1 MYQLALVTDL
11 GGQHYMKYRNNNE
24 NKDLSILGFGCMRF
38 PKKGNSIDMEAVEEQ
53 IMYAIN
59 QGVNYFDT
67 AYVYPGSEVALGKV
81 LAKNNCRDQV
91 KIATKLPHYMV
102 KKNED
107 FDKYFTEELKRL
119 QTDYIDYYLMHML
132 PDVNI
137 WKRLVEFGV
146 LDWIKEKK
154 ASGQIKHI
162 GFSYH
167 GSTSGFL
174 EVLDVYDWE
183 FCQIQYNY
191 MDEHSQAGRKGLMA
205 AAAKNIPVIIMEPL
219 RGGSLVKD
227 LPKKAISIFDK
238 ASPKRTP
245 AEWAF
250 RWLWNHKEVSVILS
264 GMNTMAM
271 LEENIKIASEV
282 EIDTLTD
289 KDFELYDQVKEAINE
304 NTKVACT
311 ACSYCM
317 PCPFGVDIPGSFR
330 CYNVSYTDGYIKGV
344 MEYAMCTTLRNKQS
358 QASLCTECGACEKH
372 CPQSIPIRAD
382 LKKVKRRFETPP
394 FKLVN
399 FFVKKRF
406 K

>member
-1 MYQLALVTDL
+1 MN
-11 GGQHYMKYRNNNE
+11 YRNNNQ
-24 NKDLSILGFGCMRF
+24 NNDLSILGFGCMRF
-38 PKKGNSIDMEAVEEQ
+38 PKKGNSIDMEAVDKQ

-59 QGVNYFDT
+59 HGINYFDT
-67 AYVYPGSEVALGKV
+67 AYVYPGSEVALGQV
-81 LAKNNCRDQV
+81 LAKNKCREQV

-102 KKNED
+102 KKQED
-107 FDKYFTEELKRL
+107 FDKYFNEELKRL

-137 WKRLVEFGV
+137 WNKLVEYGV
-146 LDWIKEKK
+146 IDWINEKK

-167 GSTSGFL
+167 GSTVGFL
-174 EVLDVYDWE
+174 EVLNVYDWE

-205 AAAKNIPVIIMEPL
+205 AAAKNIPVIVMEPL

-227 LPKKAISIFDK
+227 LPKKAIDIFNS
-238 ASPKRTP
+238 AAIKRSP

-250 RWLWNHKEVSVILS
+250 RWLWNQREVSCILS
-264 GMNTMAM
+264 GMNTLEMI
-271 LEENIKIASEV
+271 EENIKVASEV
-282 EIDTLTD
+282 EIGALNES
-289 KDFELYDQVKEAINE
+289 DFKLYDLVKKAINE
-304 NTKVACT
+304 KTKVPCT

-330 CYNVSYTDGYIKGV
+330 CYNVSYTDGYIKGL
-344 MEYAMCTTLRNKQS
+344 MEYMMCTTFRNKQS
-358 QASLCTECGACEKH
+358 NASLCTQCGACEKH

-382 LKKVKRRFETPP
+382 LKKVKRRFETPLY
-394 FKLVN
+394 KVAN
-399 FFVKKRF
+399 FVIKRRY

>member
-1 MYQLALVTDL
+1 
-11 GGQHYMKYRNNNE
+11 MKYRNNNE
-24 NKDLSILGFGCMRF
+24 EKDLSVLGFGCMRF
-38 PKKGNSIDMEAVEEQ
+38 PKKNNAIDMQAVEEQ
-53 IMYAIN
+53 IMYAIG

-67 AYVYPGSEVALGKV
+67 AYVYPGSELALGKV
-81 LAKNNCRDQV
+81 LADNHCRDQV

-102 KKNED
+102 KKSGD
-107 FDKYFTEELKRL
+107 FDKYFDEELKRL

-132 PDVNI
+132 PDVHI
-137 WKRLVEFGV
+137 WQKLVDLGV
-146 LDWIKEKK
+146 LDWIEKK
-154 ASGQIKHI
+154 QAQGQIKHI

-167 GSTSGFL
+167 GSTAGFL
-174 EVLDVYDWE
+174 EVLDVYDWD

-191 MDEHSQAGRKGLMA
+191 MDEFSQAGRKGLMA
-205 AAAKNIPVIIMEPL
+205 AADKNIPVIIMEPL

-227 LPKKAISIFDK
+227 LPQKAVDAFNKSGV
-238 ASPKRTP
+238 KRSP

-250 RWLWNHKEVSVILS
+250 RWLWDQKEVSVVLS

-271 LEENIKIASEV
+271 IQENVAVASKVEV
-282 EIDTLTD
+282 GELTQED
-289 KDFELYDQVKEAINE
+289 LHLYEAVKAAINE
-304 NTKVACT
+304 KTKVPCT

-330 CYNVSYTDGYIKGV
+330 CYNASYIDGYFKGL
-344 MEYAMCTTLRNKQS
+344 MEYLMCTVLRNKQS

-394 FKLVN
+394 IKLVN
-399 FFVKKRF
+399 LFVKKRY